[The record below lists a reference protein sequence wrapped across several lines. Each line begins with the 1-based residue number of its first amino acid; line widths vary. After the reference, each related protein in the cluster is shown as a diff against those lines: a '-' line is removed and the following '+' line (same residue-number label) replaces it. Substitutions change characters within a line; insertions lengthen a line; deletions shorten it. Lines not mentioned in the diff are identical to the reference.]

1 MIGLH
6 EIRELVSSLF
16 VMLNQKKFILFRIE
30 FLVVLVTVLF
40 LVMFIMDIFRRDI
53 HNATMKA
60 IFTILDAVSDS
71 IVIYLLGAMQTAP
84 FKNQLFPVWALVL
97 VNFRYSVDFISG
109 YGVPDRRGRRF
120 TEWRNV
126 VKLLGSAFLN
136 LSRGSKFALPLWCLW
151 ALQMLRS
158 WYRFHS
164 RTLAINSN
172 WHGRSSELVS
182 EYMRE
187 ANNWKPEECNPKTME
202 GFKYLVYGERAK
214 LQKPR
219 YVLNIKN
226 RSTSLQKED
235 DLEATS
241 QQRRRRRRSRSSER
255 GNHHATSG
263 SKTITRSSL
272 ITLDKIWGC
281 HRHLLCSCDN
291 IPSPNNSGNIIQG
304 KDQKD
309 LSLAFALSRLLR
321 CRLEDVK
328 LQRGTFRINK
338 NLVKR
343 RIIEEKDANHAFG
356 IMEQQLA
363 FLNDYFNTRY
373 PMVFWSG
380 LTSLSW
386 SLLASMVTFC
396 VICWLSIDIRK
407 VYKPPEGE
415 LVHLK
420 QGVNVDMIITW
431 VFMLF
436 MLFKEIWEM
445 VTYLLSDWTRL
456 LLVCMYAR
464 WDDERTRNRCME
476 NLILSF
482 FKSNIIDNRWHGQID
497 QYVFLESYDD
507 RPRIWNLIHKIS
519 TGMVPKKDNGAKL
532 SNPID
537 IPECVKHA
545 ILEKLNSIDL
555 TAGHLPKVV
564 ISLLDDKRKSYRWAC
579 SELQTCTH
587 TILVWHIATSIC
599 EIKLAKN
606 EGVDL
611 SKPGFLCY
619 LLSCFTNCF
628 SSSLYLMDEKKLP
641 GKLQERYIIANSL
654 SRYCAYL
661 LVSKP
666 DLIPDSFFVPNMIF
680 QEAVT
685 LAHDDILKG
694 CESLQERYDKLMP
707 KEKNNTQNVG
717 EENIN
722 EDVLRQG
729 AKLADKLMKEE
740 NEDCWEI
747 LSGVWTELLIHL
759 APSWNASAHKK
770 CLESGGEFITHIWAL
785 LWHCGIEKSM
795 LWPVEDVPDNNAPGA
810 TPNNNAENSNVQ
822 PVHEMQQA
830 AGDRQQMPTTTTPN
844 GGHRSGLANG
854 QGNVVRKMQNI
865 GNRCYFNAV
874 LQSLL
879 ALSELRS
886 RMLEQ
891 DPPPGRALH
900 LELKKLF
907 VDTINYKESTLETE
921 KLFQLMCSRHEDINQ
936 GDMGDS
942 NHALHSLLN
951 DLINEEPEGM
961 NFPSTV
967 KSLFNGQVVKSVSSI
982 QCGHHS
988 ITTEALVL
996 SLAIPSNK
1004 PVSMKDCLDLYTTG
1018 KIDDWECKECSV
1030 SANENASASQTDS
1043 TVDDQTEQLNSG
1055 THQKEQFSYSAGKK
1069 IITQNQ
1075 HQGKLPL
1082 LDCNAHQMDQ
1092 YHNKPKEGKKIR
1104 RVAAIKYRINKA
1116 PPVLTIQLKRFE
1128 FVHDDGSGKIEEHVI
1143 FQETLD
1149 ITKYMDTRY

>member
-1 MIGLH
+1 MSIPGSDLRASIQRSEQRKMIGLH
-6 EIRELVSSLF
+6 EIRDLMSSLF
-16 VMLNQKKFILFRIE
+16 VMLNQKKYILFRIE

-40 LVMFIMDIFRRDI
+40 LVMFIMDIFRRHI

-71 IVIYLLGAMQTAP
+71 IVIYLLGAMKTAP

-120 TEWRNV
+120 TEWRNA

-136 LSRGSKFALPLWCLW
+136 LSSGSKFGLPLWCLW

-202 GFKYLVYGERAK
+202 GFKYLVYGERVK

-241 QQRRRRRRSRSSER
+241 QQRRRSRSSER

-328 LQRGTFRINK
+328 LQRGTFRINI

-356 IMEQQLA
+356 IMEQ
-363 FLNDYFNTRY
+363 
-373 PMVFWSG
+373 
-380 LTSLSW
+380 
-386 SLLASMVTFC
+386 
-396 VICWLSIDIRK
+396 
-407 VYKPPEGE
+407 
-415 LVHLK
+415 
-420 QGVNVDMIITW
+420 
-431 VFMLF
+431 
-436 MLFKEIWEM
+436 
-445 VTYLLSDWTRL
+445 
-456 LLVCMYAR
+456 
-464 WDDERTRNRCME
+464 
-476 NLILSF
+476 
-482 FKSNIIDNRWHGQID
+482 WHGQID

-961 NFPSTV
+961 HFPSTV

-982 QCGHHS
+982 QCAHHS

-1004 PVSMKDCLDLYTTG
+1004 PVSMKDCLDLYTTEE
-1018 KIDDWECKECSV
+1018 IDDWECKECSV
-1030 SANENASASQTDS
+1030 SANENASESQTDS

-1082 LDCNAHQMDQ
+1082 LDCNARQMDQ

-1104 RVAAIKYRINKA
+1104 RVATIKYRINKA

-1149 ITKYMDTRY
+1149 ITKYMDTRYLDNEYKYCLVAVIVHGGQKLDGGHYFAYVRASRTGGQKRESSDTHSWFLANDEKVEEVLFENVLKCEAYILFYERVPHSKVKGSLETHTQTNHGFREA